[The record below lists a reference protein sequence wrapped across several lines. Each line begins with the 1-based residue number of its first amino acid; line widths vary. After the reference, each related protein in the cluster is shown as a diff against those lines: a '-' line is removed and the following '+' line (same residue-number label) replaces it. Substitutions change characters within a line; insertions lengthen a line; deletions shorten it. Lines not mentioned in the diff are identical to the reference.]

1 MDFVSAG
8 FCRGNSV
15 GSEQQRR
22 AAMACEGCSVRFTVF
37 KRRPYSVMYGSE
49 TWTLTKTKTDKRQIN
64 TWGREVLRRIFGPVN
79 DIGEVERQC
88 SICQR
93 YYCSHCLP
101 LGQNGGSNSG
111 TSVLAR
117 FTDKKLKCSKCEVLT
132 ARPLIRS
139 QLRQLR
145 VKDLQLY
152 LTSQQVSTR
161 GCVEKDDL
169 VNLLIRHAGNSSNN
183 SQRSDFHSSRS
194 GQYGMQGGDHSS
206 AMQDQPPAYCFPST
220 SDTSHST
227 DFPNSRVS
235 NERAAAA
242 GSGAEDSATVPSST
256 PEHQET
262 ATTSSPAS
270 HDTTCHISTSSS
282 SSSTP
287 SNKEWFGEQSPT
299 DVDIVELTDWA
310 GDSSN
315 SDSGPEPTITI
326 AEDES
331 PRRVVSEGTGVVV
344 SEVPETTSAAQAT
357 TANNEAA
364 DVSVD
369 DIESMEVDEV
379 AEMVAENSEDDFE
392 IIGAVPTET
401 ADEIL
406 DDGAIKEPIITTQAC
421 TGITLASIES
431 VEDLEK
437 LTVKQLK
444 ELLSLNRVDYRGCC
458 EKPEL
463 IERVT
468 RLWHDDAQTRK
479 EDLPLAQNLQDN
491 IVKLAY
497 NFQGNVRNGLTNSG
511 EQFSPHMSPDSASDP
526 QMEEKECGGLE
537 KEEVMCVYTGLDTMS
552 MDELC
557 KICMDAPVECVMLEC
572 GHMATCTACGK
583 QLSEC
588 PICRQFVVR
597 IVRTF
602 RA

>member
-1 MDFVSAG
+1 MFDFVSAG

-37 KRRPYSVMYGSE
+37 KRR
-49 TWTLTKTKTDKRQIN
+49 
-64 TWGREVLRRIFGPVN
+64 
-79 DIGEVERQC
+79 RQC
-88 SICQR
+88 SVCQR

-242 GSGAEDSATVPSST
+242 GSGAEDAATVPSST

-369 DIESMEVDEV
+369 DVESMEVDEV

-401 ADEIL
+401 ADETL

-479 EDLPLAQNLQDN
+479 ALAT
-491 IVKLAY
+491 V
-497 NFQGNVRNGLTNSG
+497 G
-511 EQFSPHMSPDSASDP
+511 P
-526 QMEEKECGGLE
+526 
-537 KEEVMCVYTGLDTMS
+537 
-552 MDELC
+552 
-557 KICMDAPVECVMLEC
+557 DAPQPATIVLTSVIYKYQFINPEHSPVNETWSSFSYIKLLFPKDISFASQSLSRANDVMGCSSLLLAES
-572 GHMATCTACGK
+572 T
-583 QLSEC
+583 
-588 PICRQFVVR
+588 I
-597 IVRTF
+597 TF
-602 RA
+602 PSFSLFFYFAVQGLL